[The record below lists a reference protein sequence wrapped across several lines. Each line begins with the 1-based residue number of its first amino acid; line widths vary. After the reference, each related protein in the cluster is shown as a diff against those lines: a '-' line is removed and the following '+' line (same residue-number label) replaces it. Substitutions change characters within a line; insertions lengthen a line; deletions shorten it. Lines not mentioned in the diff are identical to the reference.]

1 MAAKKNTRKKKTG
14 GGDDPKPIYVTDP
27 NDPKLKTYQDSL
39 SLYNNYKELKTAL
52 SKANYEEV
60 KDIISNNPNTIYKL
74 LDDDK
79 NRSILNKGLQF
90 VLTGTTQ
97 AIDNREETPT
107 LRSVDD
113 FIHGVVN
120 KNLPRQLYSETIK
133 PTGTRTFKYAEP
145 DPYIARRDLIGDLR
159 VIAEYDNV
167 KPKQP
172 VLLTKKENND
182 NPLVWHDEKGKA
194 WQQVDPELFNYKL
207 KPKSSPIVEQPK
219 RNVKELNQI
228 PTLDSEIKYSRNT
241 DIPTTAYNTPQSKYQ
256 DGVLKQDFKGVP
268 NVEVWSKRRKDD
280 NTLRPVALVNQAGES
295 IDYNKYKDSNLPE
308 NFQYPEKMEY
318 GGFINQQR
326 QLMDPT
332 QKLPMLDPL
341 VWGQS
346 RPPADA
352 GIYALYDAYT
362 KRHAPPTAA
371 IPSAPNLGQYGDMF
385 RSALGAQDQLKNYTP
400 EQIEAAK
407 ANPYQ
412 IPTPDMSNIGYNL
425 PQKPPMDTQ
434 MMGIKGAAGGIG
446 ALGTVIANTK
456 RPDPMLGAM
465 SGAAQGF
472 AFGGPVGA
480 IIGGLVGLG
489 TTGINRGKYD
499 DMMQEREKGKLKA
512 ATVFGTDLGMYK
524 GGGNVEGEEGELN
537 PVQLEKGEVI
547 VMPDGS
553 IFKTKAK
560 KTHKQMD
567 DDEVTDILPTGA
579 FVASNARKE
588 SILKKKA
595 DKISLGYDIVTYEE
609 DGNSS
614 APKENMLG
622 DLFNKKKMTPAE
634 ILDIVKNKF
643 PTNEDVEYD
652 PFLKRANKGNLKAR
666 LPYINAVIQANL
678 K

>member
-113 FIHGVVN
+113 FIHGLVN

-133 PTGTRTFKYAEP
+133 PTGTRTFRYAEP

-159 VIAEYDNV
+159 VIAEYGNV

-182 NPLVWHDEKGKA
+182 NPLVWHDEKGRG
-194 WQQVDPELFNYKL
+194 WQQVDPEAFNYKL

-295 IDYNKYKDSNLPE
+295 IDYNKYKEGKFPE
-308 NFQYPEKMEY
+308 GFQHPEKFKM
-318 GGFINQQR
+318 GGFVTADNMYGIDPRILN
-326 QLMDPT
+326 QLMQLGHDGKLGQPPMPNINSLLNPT
-332 QKLPMLDPL
+332 QTYQDSKGMGPL
-341 VWGQS
+341 EKKGYPYDNASYDGVPG
-346 RPPADA
+346 PDA
-352 GIYALYDAYT
+352 
-362 KRHAPPTAA
+362 
-371 IPSAPNLGQYGDMF
+371 
-385 RSALGAQDQLKNYTP
+385 
-400 EQIEAAK
+400 
-407 ANPYQ
+407 
-412 IPTPDMSNIGYNL
+412 
-425 PQKPPMDTQ
+425 KPVDTS
-434 MMGIKGAAGGIG
+434 MMGIQGAAAGIG
-446 ALGTVIANTK
+446 SLGQVVANVG
-456 RPDPMLGAM
+456 RPDPMLGAL

-472 AFGGPVGA
+472 GFGGPLGA
-480 IIGGLVGLG
+480 VIGGLVGLG
-489 TTGINRGKYD
+489 TTGINRTKYEENRD
-499 DMMQEREKGKLKA
+499 QQERGKIKA
-512 ATVFGTDLGMYK
+512 ATVFGTDLGSYEV
-524 GGGNVEGEEGELN
+524 GGNIEGEEGGLN
-537 PVQLEKGEVI
+537 PVQLERGEVI
-547 VMPDGS
+547 VTPDGS

-567 DDEVTDILPTGA
+567 DDYVTDILPTGA

-614 APKENMLG
+614 TPKENMLG